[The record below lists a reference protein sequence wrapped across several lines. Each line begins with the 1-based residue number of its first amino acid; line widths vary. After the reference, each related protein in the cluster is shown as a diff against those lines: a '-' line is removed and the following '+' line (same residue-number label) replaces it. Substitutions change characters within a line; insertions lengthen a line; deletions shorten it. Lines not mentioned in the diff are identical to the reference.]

1 MKTPRLP
8 AHRAGWPRAFGQLRV
23 SSALH
28 PFTAEGPMSEKQQQ
42 EQFDTGLGK
51 IKQEIKSRLVAHGL
65 YGSFAHI
72 DAHAEHVSE
81 GVGTEMIEIIV
92 KGRRAVR
99 SFDRAQIEHCCLR
112 VGGAVLLGVIA
123 MIEEVAAQSPRA

>member
-1 MKTPRLP
+1 MRTR
-8 AHRAGWPRAFGQLRV
+8 RV
-23 SSALH
+23 SPLGRMAAVPDSFTRIIGAH
-28 PFTAEGPMSEKQQQ
+28 PFTAEDPMGEKEKQ
-42 EQFDTGLGK
+42 EEFDTGLGK

-72 DAHAEHVSE
+72 DARAEHAPDGSA
-81 GVGTEMIEIIV
+81 TEMIEIIV

-123 MIEEVAAQSPRA
+123 MIDEVSAQSPRA